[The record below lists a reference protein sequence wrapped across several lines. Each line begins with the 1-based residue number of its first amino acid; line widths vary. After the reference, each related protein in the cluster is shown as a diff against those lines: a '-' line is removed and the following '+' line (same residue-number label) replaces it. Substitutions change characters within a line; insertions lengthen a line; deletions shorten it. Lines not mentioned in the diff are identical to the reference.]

1 MKSEQDIE
9 WEDDRDWPNLW
20 RFREENAALL
30 AAGEAVDVVML
41 GDSLTEGWGPGDP
54 PLFDAS
60 SKPRVLNRGISGQ
73 TSPQMLLRFMADVVA
88 LRPRGVQLFAG
99 TNDVAG
105 NTGPIRFED
114 WCNNMDA
121 MIALARVHDL
131 RIVLAT
137 PLPAAGFPW
146 SPQIKDVAPRLA
158 AMRDWVV
165 ARAAASKDLVLA
177 DYYSVLLAAG
187 GAMDPAFTRD
197 GVHPTAEGYV
207 RLRPTALAAFA
218 AALG

>member
-30 AAGEAVDVVML
+30 ARGEAVDVVMM

-54 PLFDAS
+54 ELFAAS
-60 SKPRVLNRGISGQ
+60 SKPRVLNRGITGQ
-73 TSPQMLLRFMADVVA
+73 TSPQMVLRFMADVVA
-88 LRPRGVQLFAG
+88 LKPRAVQLFAG

-121 MIALARVHDL
+121 MIALARMHDL

-146 SPQIKDVAPRLA
+146 KREITDVAPRLA
-158 AMRDWVV
+158 TMRDWLL
-165 ARAAASKDLVLA
+165 AKAAASGDLVLA
-177 DYYSVLLAAG
+177 DYYPVLLAAE

-197 GVHPTAEGYV
+197 GVHPTSEGYL
-207 RLRPTALAAFA
+207 RLRPVALAAFA
-218 AALG
+218 MALG